1 MARANE
7 LVAGWMRAAGMKPR
21 VDTAGNLIGRY
32 PGPDT
37 AAGVLLLGSHLD
49 TVRDAGAYDG
59 PLGVLVAVACVERL
73 HRAGRRLPFTIDVAA
88 FADEEGTRFGVGCL
102 GSRALAGTF
111 GDDLLTLVDDDGVT
125 LADALRAF
133 GGDPAAIGAAAR
145 DGERLLGYCEVHIE
159 QGPAL
164 ERLGIPLGAVS
175 AIAGATRA
183 EIVFAGAA
191 GHAGTVPMH
200 ARRDALAAAAEWV
213 LAVER
218 AGAATVG
225 MVATV
230 GVLDVRPAAA
240 NVIPGSARATV
251 DVRHADD
258 ATRRRAVDDLRE
270 RASDIARARG
280 LAARWRLLDDTPTV
294 AMDERLSDALAVAAR
309 ACSLEPVRLPSG
321 AGHDAVALSER
332 MPVAMLF
339 VRCAGGVSH
348 CPEEAVDAADVEAAV
363 AVLDRFLLDLGAGA

>member
-1 MARANE
+1 
-7 LVAGWMRAAGMKPR
+7 
-21 VDTAGNLIGRY
+21 
-32 PGPDT
+32 
-37 AAGVLLLGSHLD
+37 
-49 TVRDAGAYDG
+49 
-59 PLGVLVAVACVERL
+59 
-73 HRAGRRLPFTIDVAA
+73 
-88 FADEEGTRFGVGCL
+88 
-102 GSRALAGTF
+102 
-111 GDDLLTLVDDDGVT
+111 
-125 LADALRAF
+125 
-133 GGDPAAIGAAAR
+133 
-145 DGERLLGYCEVHIE
+145 
-159 QGPAL
+159 
-164 ERLGIPLGAVS
+164 
-175 AIAGATRA
+175 
-183 EIVFAGAA
+183 VFAGAA

-213 LAVER
+213 LGVER